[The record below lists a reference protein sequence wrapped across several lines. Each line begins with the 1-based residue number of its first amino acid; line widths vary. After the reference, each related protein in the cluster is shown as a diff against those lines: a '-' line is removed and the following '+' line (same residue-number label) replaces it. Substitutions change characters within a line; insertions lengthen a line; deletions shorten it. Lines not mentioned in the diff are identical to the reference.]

1 MSQYDSLPITQLQP
15 GTTLADDDV
24 FPAVDVSDLTESPSG
39 TTKKYTMLDVQEYI
53 LGIDLWVNV
62 TSSTQAMTPE
72 VGYVTDN
79 SVTPV
84 TFTLPTTAAFGT
96 TIKVVGMSPGG
107 WTIEQNFGQQI
118 MFNSSLT
125 TLGSSGGLSSLIYT
139 DSVELL
145 CVREDVLFTVLNC
158 QSPITVF

>member
-1 MSQYDSLPITQLQP
+1 MSQYDSLPITQLP
-15 GTTLADDDV
+15 LGTVLADDDV

-39 TTKKYTMLDVQEYI
+39 TTYKYTIAQLKAAVHVDAWE
-53 LGIDLWVNV
+53 NV
-62 TSSTQAMTPE
+62 TTSTKQMEENT
-72 VGYVTDN
+72 GYVTDN